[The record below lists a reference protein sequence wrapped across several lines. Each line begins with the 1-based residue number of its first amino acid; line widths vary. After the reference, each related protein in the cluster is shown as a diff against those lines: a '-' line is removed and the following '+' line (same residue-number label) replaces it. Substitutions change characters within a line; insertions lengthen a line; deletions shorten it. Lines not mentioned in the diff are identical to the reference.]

1 MELEP
6 QSAILANG
14 TGVSTPW
21 GAVSTRDNSVFFPGL
36 SYFLD
41 TWNDPWTGDETL
53 SSQGGAGSIIYE
65 PQLIRD
71 RPVGGTGDF
80 HTLRGGIN
88 SGDRSVFVPGLL
100 SELYSRRP
108 HM

>member
-6 QSAILANG
+6 QSISDSSQWNWG
-14 TGVSTPW
+14 FHTVGGGVDPREL
-21 GAVSTRDNSVFFPGL
+21 GFLPRVVL
-36 SYFLD
+36 FLD

-100 SELYSRRP
+100 
-108 HM
+108 